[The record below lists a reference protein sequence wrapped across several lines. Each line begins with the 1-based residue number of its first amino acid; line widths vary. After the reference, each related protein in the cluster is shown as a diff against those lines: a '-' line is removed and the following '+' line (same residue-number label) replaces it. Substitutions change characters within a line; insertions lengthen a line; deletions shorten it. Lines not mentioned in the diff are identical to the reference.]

1 MDTYNSSL
9 VMASGLV
16 RVSQQPMLVY
26 QGQFILF
33 HLITQIW
40 SRFAQL
46 GTSSA
51 QTVQLNVNQTID
63 AILFFFAQ
71 KFFYRKTEITGG
83 EENQD

>member
-40 SRFAQL
+40 SKLAQL

-63 AILFFFAQ
+63 AVLFFLPRN
-71 KFFYRKTEITGG
+71 FFIEKLR
-83 EENQD
+83 